1 MQFTYTAKS
10 NTGDVQTGYVDA
22 DSLDEAKRAL
32 REKALFPIDVR
43 AKGAS
48 SRWALFTG
56 RRNKTAMRKRDL
68 LSVTTQLAIM
78 TKSGVDLASAFESL
92 ANQSSNERVRKVLG
106 RIHEDVT
113 GGKAVSEAM
122 RAQADVFGDAYV
134 ASVAAGEAA
143 GRLPDVLG
151 RLAELQRTEIRNRAT
166 IRTLLA
172 YPILLATISST
183 VVTGLVL
190 FVLPRFQKIFEQF
203 EVPLPAITQVL
214 VAFSDV
220 LRHFVWIWAPLAIAG
235 IAGMIASRYSAS
247 GRRWWDSAMLNTI
260 VIRDI
265 TRAFYIGRTFRLLG
279 LMIES
284 GVPLLE
290 GLQLTRNAVRNSLY
304 RELFK
309 DLEEAILN
317 GRGLASSLIK
327 AGFVPPV
334 AAEMVLTAE
343 RTGTLGMV
351 TELMGAHYEEEGETR
366 LRELATML
374 EPLIIV
380 VMGVIVATIV
390 ISVMMP
396 MFDIATIARR

>member
-1 MQFTYTAKS
+1 
-10 NTGDVQTGYVDA
+10 
-22 DSLDEAKRAL
+22 
-32 REKALFPIDVR
+32 
-43 AKGAS
+43 
-48 SRWALFTG
+48 
-56 RRNKTAMRKRDL
+56 MRKRDL
-68 LSVTTQLAIM
+68 LTVTTQLAIM

-122 RAQADVFGDAYV
+122 RAQCEVFGDAYV

-143 GRLPDVLG
+143 GQLPEVLG
-151 RLAELQRTEIRNRAT
+151 RLADLQRSELRNRAT

-172 YPILLATISST
+172 YPILLATISSA

-190 FVLPRFQKIFEQF
+190 FVLPRFEKIFAQF
-203 EVPLPAITQVL
+203 EVPLPAVTQVL
-214 VAFSDV
+214 VAISGVF
-220 LRHFVWIWAPLAIAG
+220 RNFTWIWVPLVVAAIAG
-235 IAGMIASRYSAS
+235 IVTSRYTAS
-247 GRRWWDSAMLNTI
+247 GRRWWDGAMLNT
-260 VIRDI
+260 VLIRDI

-290 GLQLTRNAVRNSLY
+290 GLKLTRGAVRNSLY
-304 RELFK
+304 RDLFK
-309 DLEEAILN
+309 ELEDAILN

-374 EPLIIV
+374 EPMIIV
-380 VMGVIVATIV
+380 TMGVIVATIV
-390 ISVMMP
+390 ISVMLP
-396 MFDIATIARR
+396 MFDIATLAH

>member
-1 MQFTYTAKS
+1 
-10 NTGDVQTGYVDA
+10 
-22 DSLDEAKRAL
+22 
-32 REKALFPIDVR
+32 
-43 AKGAS
+43 
-48 SRWALFTG
+48 
-56 RRNKTAMRKRDL
+56 
-68 LSVTTQLAIM
+68 M

-92 ANQSSNERVRKVLG
+92 AQQSSNERVRTVLA
-106 RIHEDVT
+106 RVHEDVT

-122 RAQADVFGDAYV
+122 RAQAEVFGDAYV

-143 GRLPDVLG
+143 GQLPKVLG
-151 RLAELQRTEIRNRAT
+151 RLADLERAEIRNRAT

-172 YPILLATISST
+172 YPILLATISSL
-183 VVTGLVL
+183 VVSGLVI

-203 EVPLPAITQVL
+203 DVPLPVVTQVL
-214 VAFSDV
+214 VASSDT
-220 LRHFVWIWAPLAIAG
+220 LRHFTWIWAPLVMAAIVG
-235 IAGMIASRYSAS
+235 LIASRYSAA

-290 GLQLTRNAVRNSLY
+290 GLRLTRNAVRNSLY
-304 RELFK
+304 RELLT
-309 DLEEAILN
+309 DLEDAILN

-374 EPLIIV
+374 EPMIIV
-380 VMGVIVATIV
+380 TMGVIVATIV
-390 ISVMMP
+390 IAVMMP
-396 MFDIATIARR
+396 MFDIATLAR

>member
-1 MQFTYTAKS
+1 MKLVAIA
-10 NTGDVQTGYVDA
+10 G
-22 DSLDEAKRAL
+22 AL
-32 REKALFPIDVR
+32 REKSLFPIDIR
-43 AKGAS
+43 QKGTR
-48 SRWALFTG
+48 SRWAFLTG
-56 RRNKTAMRKRDL
+56 RANQTAMRKRDL
-68 LSVTTQLAIM
+68 LTVTTQLAIM

-92 ANQSSNERVRKVLG
+92 AQQSSNERVRTVLA

-122 RAQADVFGDAYV
+122 RAQAEVFGDAYV

-143 GRLPDVLG
+143 GQLPKVLG
-151 RLAELQRTEIRNRAT
+151 RLAELERTEIRNRAT

-172 YPILLATISST
+172 YPILLATISSL
-183 VVTGLVL
+183 VVTGLVI

-203 EVPLPAITQVL
+203 EVPLPMVTQVL
-214 VAFSDV
+214 VAFSDT
-220 LRHFVWIWAPLAIAG
+220 LRHFTWIWAPLLVAAIG
-235 IAGMIASRYSAS
+235 GVITSRYTAS
-247 GRRWWDSAMLNTI
+247 GRRWWDRATLNTI

-309 DLEEAILN
+309 ELEDAILN

-390 ISVMMP
+390 IAVMLP
-396 MFDIATIARR
+396 MFDIATLAR

>member
-1 MQFTYTAKS
+1 
-10 NTGDVQTGYVDA
+10 
-22 DSLDEAKRAL
+22 
-32 REKALFPIDVR
+32 
-43 AKGAS
+43 
-48 SRWALFTG
+48 
-56 RRNKTAMRKRDL
+56 
-68 LSVTTQLAIM
+68 M

-92 ANQSSNERVRKVLG
+92 AQQSSNERVRKVLS

-122 RAQADVFGDAYV
+122 RLQSDVFGDAYV

-143 GRLPDVLG
+143 GQLPEVLG
-151 RLAELQRTEIRNRAT
+151 RLADLQRSEIRNRAT
-166 IRTLLA
+166 IRALLA
-172 YPILLATISST
+172 YPILLATVSSS
-183 VVTGLVL
+183 VVTCLVL
-190 FVLPRFQKIFEQF
+190 FVLPRFQSIFEQF

-214 VAFSDV
+214 VAVSDV
-220 LRHFVWIWAPLAIAG
+220 VRHFTWIWGPLLAVAIG
-235 IAGMIASRYSAS
+235 GLIASRFTPG
-247 GRRWWDSAMLNTI
+247 GRRWWDRALLNT
-260 VIRDI
+260 VLIRDI

-309 DLEEAILN
+309 ELEEAILN
-317 GRGLASSLIK
+317 GRGLAASLIK

-351 TELMGAHYEEEGETR
+351 TELMGAHYEEEGESR
-366 LRELATML
+366 LREFATIL

-380 VMGVIVATIV
+380 TMGVIVATIV
-390 ISVMMP
+390 VSVMLP
-396 MFDIATIARR
+396 MFDIATLAK

>member
-10 NTGDVQTGYVDA
+10 NTGEIQTGHIDA
-22 DSLDEAKRAL
+22 DDVDMAKRAL
-32 REKALFPIDVR
+32 REKLLFPIDIRQKGVR
-43 AKGAS
+43 SG
-48 SRWALFTG
+48 WAVFSG
-56 RRNKTAMRKRDL
+56 RGNKTAMRKRDL
-68 LSVTTQLAIM
+68 LTVTTQLAIM

-92 ANQSSNERVRKVLG
+92 ANQSSNPQVRKVLG

-122 RAQADVFGDAYV
+122 RAQSEVFGDAYV

-151 RLAELQRTEIRNRAT
+151 RLAELERCELRNRAT

-172 YPILLATISST
+172 YPILLSTISSA

-203 EVPLPAITQVL
+203 EVPLPAVTQVL
-214 VAFSDV
+214 VAVSDV
-220 LRHFVWIWAPLAIAG
+220 IRHFIWIWAPLLVAAIAG
-235 IAGMIASRYSAS
+235 IITSRYTKS
-247 GRRWWDSAMLNTI
+247 GRRWWDRAMLNTF

-290 GLQLTRNAVRNSLY
+290 GLKLTRNAIRNSLY
-304 RELFK
+304 RDLFR

-390 ISVMMP
+390 ISVMLP
-396 MFDIATIARR
+396 MFDIATLAH

>member
-1 MQFTYTAKS
+1 MQFTYTAKTS
-10 NTGDVQTGYVDA
+10 SGDIQTGHIDA
-22 DSLDEAKRAL
+22 DDVELAKRAL

-43 AKGAS
+43 QRGAR
-48 SRWALFTG
+48 SRWGVLSG
-56 RRNKTAMRKRDL
+56 RKNKTALRKRDL
-68 LSVTTQLAIM
+68 LAMTTQLAIM

-92 ANQSSNERVRKVLG
+92 ANQSSNEQARKVLG

-122 RAQADVFGDAYV
+122 RAQSQVFGDAYV

-143 GRLPDVLG
+143 GRLPEVLG
-151 RLAELQRTEIRNRAT
+151 RLADLQRTELRNRAT

-172 YPILLATISST
+172 YPILLATISSA

-190 FVLPRFQKIFEQF
+190 FVLPRFQNIFEQF

-214 VAFSDV
+214 VAVSDV
-220 LRHFVWIWAPLAIAG
+220 VRNFSWIWMPLLLAAIAG
-235 IAGMIASRYSAS
+235 IITSRYTKG
-247 GRRWWDSAMLNTI
+247 GRRWWDGAMLNTI
-260 VIRDI
+260 IIRDI

-304 RELFK
+304 RDLFK
-309 DLEEAILN
+309 DLEDAILN

-327 AGFVPPV
+327 AGFVPSV

-343 RTGTLGMV
+343 KTGTLGMV

-374 EPLIIV
+374 EPMIIV
-380 VMGVIVATIV
+380 TMGVIVATIV
-390 ISVMMP
+390 IAVMLP
-396 MFDIATIARR
+396 MFDIANLAH

>member
-10 NTGDVQTGYVDA
+10 SAGDVQTGQIDGDDVDQV
-22 DSLDEAKRAL
+22 KRAL
-32 REKALFPIDVR
+32 REKALFPIDIR
-43 AKGAS
+43 AESAAS
-48 SRWALFTG
+48 HWLLFSG
-56 RRNKTAMRKRDL
+56 RRDRSAMRKRDL
-68 LSVTTQLAIM
+68 LTVTTQLAIM
-78 TKSGVDLASAFESL
+78 TKSGVDLASAFQSL
-92 ANQSSNERVRKVLG
+92 AEQSSNERVRRVLG
-106 RIHEDVT
+106 RVHEDVT
-113 GGKAVSEAM
+113 GGKSVSEAM
-122 RAQADVFGDAYV
+122 RAQSDVFGEAYV

-143 GRLPDVLG
+143 GRLPEVLG
-151 RLAELQRTEIRNRAT
+151 RLAELLRSEIRNRAAV
-166 IRTLLA
+166 RTLLA
-172 YPILLATISST
+172 YPILLATISSL
-183 VVTGLVL
+183 VVTGLVI
-190 FVLPRFQKIFEQF
+190 FVLPRFQKIFQDF
-203 EVPLPAITQVL
+203 DVPLPAMTQLL
-214 VAFSDV
+214 VAFSDIV
-220 LRHFVWIWAPLAIAG
+220 RHFAWIWGPIALAG
-235 IAGMIASRYSAS
+235 IAGLIASRYTQA
-247 GRRWWDSAMLNTI
+247 GRRWWDRAVLNTV

-290 GLQLTRNAVRNSLY
+290 GLRLTRNATRNSLY
-304 RELFK
+304 RELFNN
-309 DLEEAILN
+309 LEDAILN

-380 VMGVIVATIV
+380 TMGVIVAVIV
-390 ISVMMP
+390 VSVMLP
-396 MFDIATIARR
+396 MFDIAQLARH

>member
-10 NTGDVQTGYVDA
+10 SSGEIQTGHIDA
-22 DSLDEAKRAL
+22 DSVDEAKRAL

-43 AKGAS
+43 QKGVG
-48 SRWALFTG
+48 SRWAMFTG
-56 RRNKTAMRKRDL
+56 RANKTAMKKRDL
-68 LSVTTQLAIM
+68 LTVTTQLAIM

-92 ANQSSNERVRKVLG
+92 ANQSSNPQVRKVLG

-122 RAQADVFGDAYV
+122 RAQSEVFGDAYV

-143 GRLPDVLG
+143 GRLPEVLG
-151 RLAELQRTEIRNRAT
+151 RLAELERSELRNRAT

-172 YPILLATISST
+172 YPILLSTISSA

-214 VAFSDV
+214 VAVSDV
-220 LRHFVWIWAPLAIAG
+220 IRYYTWIWAPLLAAAIAG
-235 IAGMIASRYSAS
+235 IITSRYTKS
-247 GRRWWDSAMLNTI
+247 GRRWWDGAMLNTV

-309 DLEEAILN
+309 DLEDAILN

-327 AGFVPPV
+327 AGFVPKV

-374 EPLIIV
+374 EPMIIV

-390 ISVMMP
+390 ISVMLP
-396 MFDIATIARR
+396 MFDIATLAR